1 MSSDRRVPEPRRDVA
16 TAATIATDIIGN
28 TTAQDIKDAVAAMS
42 SNSTGDLNATLPDES
57 ARVLSHLLHLLDQL
71 NHVPYLEGLAREPA
85 KGQGEIPAIRN
96 AMRELDN
103 GVQDNAT
110 LRVTVYASP
119 EEGGE
124 TSLFFGVVRAGTDSS
139 RHRCTQARSVA
150 TATRVPRDLFRGVA
164 RRRGQSPYPTGS
176 RGTHVAMATLRAYAQ
191 RCRRESAPG
200 IVHAYFTK

>member
-124 TSLFFGVVRAGTDSS
+124 TSFFGVVRAGTDSP
-139 RHRCTQARSVA
+139 RHRCT
-150 TATRVPRDLFRGVA
+150 
-164 RRRGQSPYPTGS
+164 
-176 RGTHVAMATLRAYAQ
+176 
-191 RCRRESAPG
+191 
-200 IVHAYFTK
+200 